1 MSKYTDKL
9 CGMDA
14 YGRYVPTQDGK
25 KTDKE
30 VGMFY
35 FCWLGS
41 MDRKLYDIQKMLDEN
56 PNALWDATGPDE
68 SPLWGFHFWGEP
80 LLGYYNCEDEF
91 VIRKHLEM
99 LTAAGIDYIACDCTN
114 AAIYPA
120 V

>member
-1 MSKYTDKL
+1 
-9 CGMDA
+9 MDA

-68 SPLWGFHFWGEP
+68 SPLWGFHFWASR
-80 LLGYYNCEDEF
+80 CS
-91 VIRKHLEM
+91 VITTVKMSSLSASI
-99 LTAAGIDYIACDCTN
+99 LKC
-114 AAIYPA
+114 
-120 V
+120 